1 MCVFVRYRYVL
12 NPVGLS
18 YLTREARVCNARP
31 ERPPQRV
38 TVKPAVCPHSRDSN
52 ETETSIPSPTL
63 PGTLA
68 VRSTTRRKRR
78 IPQPLLRL
86 PKTHSVGDNYYDDN
100 DVSNDDDV
108 DDDEDNDDNHDD
120 DKH

>member
-1 MCVFVRYRYVL
+1 M
-12 NPVGLS
+12 
-18 YLTREARVCNARP
+18 TREARVCNARP

-86 PKTHSVGDNYYDDN
+86 PNYDDN